1 MYKPITYFICF
12 IFFFVSCQTDME
24 YETSIENWHQLRID
38 SLKGETGFLNLAG
51 LFWLEEG
58 VNTFGSDSSN
68 DFNFTSVSSPILGNL
83 ILRESLVYLVPNN
96 KIKIE
101 SKLVEDTTLVFG
113 KDGTK
118 NMRHKSLSWNI
129 IERGGNIGVRLRD
142 FNHPLIN
149 EFNSIDY
156 FETDPIW
163 KVEAQWKAY
172 KEPKIVSFSNVI
184 GMSIDYPVYGSF
196 DFKIEGEKYSL
207 EPMGEAY
214 ENEYFV
220 MFYDN
225 TSGDSTYGS
234 GRYIYVDEPDSM
246 GHTIIDFNKAY
257 NPPCAFTEFATC
269 LFPHKQNRLPIFINA
284 GEKYSV
290 H

>member
-12 IFFFVSCQTDME
+12 IFFFVSCQADME

-68 DFNFTSVSSPILGNL
+68 DFNFTSVSSPILGNF

-113 KDGTK
+113 KEAAK

-149 EFNSIDY
+149 EFDLIDY

-196 DFKIEGEKYSL
+196 DFKIEGEEYSL

-214 ENEYFV
+214 ANEYFV

-234 GRYIYVDEPDSM
+234 GRYIYVDEPDNT

-269 LFPHKQNRLPIFINA
+269 LFPHKQNRLPIFIKA
-284 GEKYSV
+284 GEKYSA